1 MGNTGRAAVVHP
13 RIRPKGLFCSRNGAR
28 GMARKRRHGRE
39 SHGFSFFFADF
50 GEIIVESSRRPLI
63 ELEHVFVTYP
73 GTERHILNDFN
84 LTLYEGEHAV
94 IRGGNGAGKS
104 TLLRLLRGEQWPD
117 QIDHRRAGRVIWHGP
132 DGPEESPL
140 TGRKVTALVS
150 AMQQERVVHQEWR
163 VDGERLVLGGFS
175 DAIYIAQQ
183 PTSEMYETAYGIVR
197 LLGGVHLLKK
207 PVTAMS
213 QGQLR
218 LMLVA
223 RSLVRKPA
231 MLLLDEVTDGLDVRA
246 RQALLDA
253 LERVSSLS
261 TLVMTTH
268 RPETLPGWIRR
279 QVLLEN
285 GKAVDGPMRT
295 PAEPDAAPEPTTAG
309 TPELSGI
316 RGCSARIAIKDASVF
331 IDRVPVLHDINW
343 TINPGEN
350 WAVLGGN
357 GAGKSTLLRLL
368 AGDEIVAYGGEIV
381 RELPRQGGVVDRLEV
396 LRKGVRLVS
405 DRQQATYTYD
415 ITGEELV
422 FSGIDNSV
430 GVYRQPS
437 EEELAQVSGI
447 IASLHLEYLAKR
459 TIRSC
464 STGEFR
470 RLLLARALAGE
481 PDLLLLD
488 EPFSGLDADSR
499 NAFFALLNRL
509 ANQGVQMVLVTHHKA
524 DIFPA
529 ITHMLQ
535 LENGRISAIW
545 EQKESV
551 APPIPVS
558 DGSCTQN

>member
-1 MGNTGRAAVVHP
+1 MERA
-13 RIRPKGLFCSRNGAR
+13 
-28 GMARKRRHGRE
+28 
-39 SHGFSFFFADF
+39 
-50 GEIIVESSRRPLI
+50 RRPLL
-63 ELEHVFVTYP
+63 EVEHVVVTYP
-73 GTERHILNDFN
+73 GTDRHILNDCN

-117 QIDHRRAGRVIWHGP
+117 QIDHRRAGQVIWHGP
-132 DGPEESPL
+132 EGADASPL
-140 TGRKVTALVS
+140 TARKVTALVS
-150 AMQQERVVHQEWR
+150 AMQQDRVIFQEWH

-183 PTSEMYETAYGIVR
+183 PTPEMCETAYQLVR

-223 RSLVRKPA
+223 RALVRKPGI
-231 MLLLDEVTDGLDVRA
+231 LLLDEVTDGLDARA

-253 LERVSSLS
+253 LERASELS

-268 RPETLPGWIRR
+268 RPETLPAWIRR
-279 QVLLEN
+279 QIVLKD
-285 GKAVDGPMRT
+285 GKATDGLMLEVESEPECP
-295 PAEPDAAPEPTTAG
+295 PAPAAPA
-309 TPELSGI
+309 PELSGI
-316 RGCSARIAIKDASVF
+316 RGCSARITIKNTSVF

-368 AGDEIVAYGGEIV
+368 AGDEIVAYGGEII
-381 RELPRQGGVVDRLEV
+381 RELPRQGGVVNRLEV

-405 DRQQATYTYD
+405 DRQQSTYTYD

-422 FSGIDNSV
+422 FTGIDNSV
-430 GVYRQPS
+430 GVYRKPS
-437 EEELAQVSGI
+437 EEELSQVAGI
-447 IASLHLEYLAKR
+447 MASLHLGFLAKR

-488 EPFSGLDADSR
+488 EPFSGLDAASR
-499 NAFFALLNRL
+499 NEFFTLLDQL
-509 ANQGVQMVLVTHHKA
+509 AKQGVQMVLVTHHKA

-535 LENGRISAIW
+535 LENGRVAAVW
-545 EQKESV
+545 EQK
-551 APPIPVS
+551 
-558 DGSCTQN
+558 

>member
-1 MGNTGRAAVVHP
+1 MEP
-13 RIRPKGLFCSRNGAR
+13 
-28 GMARKRRHGRE
+28 
-39 SHGFSFFFADF
+39 
-50 GEIIVESSRRPLI
+50 SRRPLI
-63 ELEHVFVTYP
+63 EIEHVFVTYP

-117 QIDHRRAGRVIWHGP
+117 QIDHRRAGRVLWHGLEGADP
-132 DGPEESPL
+132 SPL
-140 TGRKVTALVS
+140 TGRKVTSLVS

-183 PTSEMYETAYGIVR
+183 PTSEMCETAYQLVR

-223 RSLVRKPA
+223 RSLVREPEV
-231 MLLLDEVTDGLDVRA
+231 LLLDEVTDGLDARA
-246 RQALLDA
+246 RNTLLDA
-253 LERVSSLS
+253 LERASELS

-268 RPETLPGWIRR
+268 RPETLPSWIGR
-279 QVLLEN
+279 QIVLEN
-285 GKAVDGPMRT
+285 GKAVDGPMLET
-295 PAEPDAAPEPTTAG
+295 AVEPEKEPAPVASAPE
-309 TPELSGI
+309 LKGI

-331 IDRVPVLHDINW
+331 IDRVPVLYNINW

-430 GVYRQPS
+430 GVYREPS
-437 EEELAQVSGI
+437 EKELAQVTDI
-447 IASLHLEYLAKR
+447 LASLHLEFLAKR

-488 EPFSGLDADSR
+488 EPFSGLDAPSR
-499 NAFFALLNRL
+499 NEFFALLNQL
-509 ANQGVQMVLVTHHKA
+509 ARQGVQMILVTHHKA

-545 EQKESV
+545 EQ
-551 APPIPVS
+551 
-558 DGSCTQN
+558 G

>member
-1 MGNTGRAAVVHP
+1 MEP
-13 RIRPKGLFCSRNGAR
+13 
-28 GMARKRRHGRE
+28 
-39 SHGFSFFFADF
+39 
-50 GEIIVESSRRPLI
+50 SRRPLI
-63 ELEHVFVTYP
+63 EIEHVFVTYP

-117 QIDHRRAGRVIWHGP
+117 QIDHRRVGRVLWHGP
-132 DGPEESPL
+132 EGADPSPL
-140 TGRKVTALVS
+140 TGRKVTSLVS

-183 PTSEMYETAYGIVR
+183 PTSEMCETAYQLVR

-223 RSLVRKPA
+223 RSLVRKPEV
-231 MLLLDEVTDGLDVRA
+231 LLLDEVTDGLDARA
-246 RQALLDA
+246 RNTLLDA
-253 LERVSSLS
+253 LERASELS

-268 RPETLPGWIRR
+268 RPETLPIWIGR
-279 QVLLEN
+279 QIVLEN
-285 GKAVDGPMRT
+285 GKAVDGPMLET
-295 PAEPDAAPEPTTAG
+295 AVEPEKEPAPVASAPE
-309 TPELSGI
+309 LKGI

-331 IDRVPVLHDINW
+331 IDRVPVLYDINW

-430 GVYRQPS
+430 GVYREPS
-437 EEELAQVSGI
+437 EKELAQVTDI
-447 IASLHLEYLAKR
+447 LASLHLEFLAKR

-488 EPFSGLDADSR
+488 EPFSGLDAPSR
-499 NAFFALLNRL
+499 NEFFALLNQL
-509 ANQGVQMVLVTHHKA
+509 ARQGVQMILVTHHKA

-545 EQKESV
+545 EQ
-551 APPIPVS
+551 
-558 DGSCTQN
+558 G

>member
-1 MGNTGRAAVVHP
+1 MEP
-13 RIRPKGLFCSRNGAR
+13 
-28 GMARKRRHGRE
+28 
-39 SHGFSFFFADF
+39 
-50 GEIIVESSRRPLI
+50 SRRPLI
-63 ELEHVFVTYP
+63 EIEHVFVTYP

-104 TLLRLLRGEQWPD
+104 TLLRLLRGEQWPG
-117 QIDHRRAGRVIWHGP
+117 QIDHRRAGRVLWHGP
-132 DGPEESPL
+132 EGADPSPL
-140 TGRKVTALVS
+140 TGRKVTSLVS

-183 PTSEMYETAYGIVR
+183 PTSEMCETAYQLVR

-223 RSLVRKPA
+223 RSLVREPEV
-231 MLLLDEVTDGLDVRA
+231 LLLDEVTDGLDARA
-246 RQALLDA
+246 RNTLLDA
-253 LERVSSLS
+253 LERASELS

-268 RPETLPGWIRR
+268 RPETLPSWIGR
-279 QVLLEN
+279 QIVLEN
-285 GKAVDGPMRT
+285 GKAVDGPMLET
-295 PAEPDAAPEPTTAG
+295 AVEPEKEPAPVASAPE
-309 TPELSGI
+309 LKGI

-331 IDRVPVLHDINW
+331 IDRVPVLYDINW

-430 GVYRQPS
+430 GVYREPS
-437 EEELAQVSGI
+437 EKELAQVTDI
-447 IASLHLEYLAKR
+447 LASLHLEFLAKR

-488 EPFSGLDADSR
+488 EPFSGLDAPSR
-499 NAFFALLNRL
+499 NEFFALLNQL
-509 ANQGVQMVLVTHHKA
+509 ARQGVQMILVTHHKA

-545 EQKESV
+545 EQ
-551 APPIPVS
+551 
-558 DGSCTQN
+558 G

>member
-1 MGNTGRAAVVHP
+1 MEP
-13 RIRPKGLFCSRNGAR
+13 
-28 GMARKRRHGRE
+28 
-39 SHGFSFFFADF
+39 
-50 GEIIVESSRRPLI
+50 SRRPLI
-63 ELEHVFVTYP
+63 EIEHVFVTYP
-73 GTERHILNDFN
+73 GTERHILNDFS

-117 QIDHRRAGRVIWHGP
+117 QIDHRRAGQVLWHGP
-132 DGPEESPL
+132 EGADPSPL
-140 TGRKVTALVS
+140 TGRKVTSLVS

-183 PTSEMYETAYGIVR
+183 PTSEMCETAYQLVR

-223 RSLVRKPA
+223 RSLVRKPGV
-231 MLLLDEVTDGLDVRA
+231 LLLDEVTDGLDARA
-246 RQALLDA
+246 RNTLLDA
-253 LERVSSLS
+253 LERASELS

-268 RPETLPGWIRR
+268 RLETLPSWIGR
-279 QVLLEN
+279 QIVLEN
-285 GKAVDGPMRT
+285 GKAVDGPMLET
-295 PAEPDAAPEPTTAG
+295 AVEPEKEPAPVASAPE
-309 TPELSGI
+309 LKGI

-331 IDRVPVLHDINW
+331 IDRVPVLYDINW

-430 GVYRQPS
+430 GVYREPS
-437 EEELAQVSGI
+437 EKELAQVTDI
-447 IASLHLEYLAKR
+447 LASLHLEFLAKR

-488 EPFSGLDADSR
+488 EPFSGLDAPSR
-499 NAFFALLNRL
+499 NEFFALLNQL
-509 ANQGVQMVLVTHHKA
+509 ARQGVQMILVTHHKA

-545 EQKESV
+545 EQ
-551 APPIPVS
+551 
-558 DGSCTQN
+558 G

>member
-1 MGNTGRAAVVHP
+1 MEP
-13 RIRPKGLFCSRNGAR
+13 
-28 GMARKRRHGRE
+28 
-39 SHGFSFFFADF
+39 
-50 GEIIVESSRRPLI
+50 SRRPLI
-63 ELEHVFVTYP
+63 EIEHVFVTYP

-117 QIDHRRAGRVIWHGP
+117 QIDHRRAGQVLWHGP
-132 DGPEESPL
+132 EGADPSPL
-140 TGRKVTALVS
+140 TGRKVTSLVS

-183 PTSEMYETAYGIVR
+183 PTSEMCETAYQLVR

-223 RSLVRKPA
+223 RSLVRKPEV
-231 MLLLDEVTDGLDVRA
+231 LLLDEVTDGLDARA
-246 RQALLDA
+246 RNTLLDA
-253 LERVSSLS
+253 LERASELS

-268 RPETLPGWIRR
+268 RPETLPSWIGR
-279 QVLLEN
+279 QIVLEN
-285 GKAVDGPMRT
+285 GKAVDGPMLET
-295 PAEPDAAPEPTTAG
+295 AVEPEKEPAPVASAPE
-309 TPELSGI
+309 LKGI

-331 IDRVPVLHDINW
+331 IDRVPVLYDINW

-430 GVYRQPS
+430 GVYRETS
-437 EEELAQVSGI
+437 EKELAQVTDI
-447 IASLHLEYLAKR
+447 LASLHLEFLAKR

-488 EPFSGLDADSR
+488 EPFSGLDAPSR
-499 NAFFALLNRL
+499 NEFFALLNQL
-509 ANQGVQMVLVTHHKA
+509 ARQGVQMILVTHHKA

-545 EQKESV
+545 EQ
-551 APPIPVS
+551 
-558 DGSCTQN
+558 G

>member
-1 MGNTGRAAVVHP
+1 MEP
-13 RIRPKGLFCSRNGAR
+13 
-28 GMARKRRHGRE
+28 
-39 SHGFSFFFADF
+39 
-50 GEIIVESSRRPLI
+50 SRRPLI
-63 ELEHVFVTYP
+63 EIEHVFVTYP

-117 QIDHRRAGRVIWHGP
+117 QIDRRRAGRVLWHGP
-132 DGPEESPL
+132 EGADPSPL
-140 TGRKVTALVS
+140 TGRKVTSLVS

-183 PTSEMYETAYGIVR
+183 PTSEMCETAYQLVR

-223 RSLVRKPA
+223 RSLVREPEV
-231 MLLLDEVTDGLDVRA
+231 LLLDEVTDGLDARA
-246 RQALLDA
+246 RNTLLDA
-253 LERVSSLS
+253 LERASELS

-268 RPETLPGWIRR
+268 RPETLPSWIGR
-279 QVLLEN
+279 QIVLEN
-285 GKAVDGPMRT
+285 GKAVDGPMLET
-295 PAEPDAAPEPTTAG
+295 AVEPEKEPAPVASAPE
-309 TPELSGI
+309 LKGI

-331 IDRVPVLHDINW
+331 IDRVPVLYDINW

-430 GVYRQPS
+430 GVYREPS
-437 EEELAQVSGI
+437 EKELAQVTDI
-447 IASLHLEYLAKR
+447 LASLHLEFLAKR

-488 EPFSGLDADSR
+488 EPFSGLDAPSR
-499 NAFFALLNRL
+499 NEFFALLNQL
-509 ANQGVQMVLVTHHKA
+509 ARQGVQMILVTHHKA

-545 EQKESV
+545 EQ
-551 APPIPVS
+551 
-558 DGSCTQN
+558 G

>member
-1 MGNTGRAAVVHP
+1 MKGNR
-13 RIRPKGLFCSRNGAR
+13 RILFFLCRPLER
-28 GMARKRRHGRE
+28 
-39 SHGFSFFFADF
+39 
-50 GEIIVESSRRPLI
+50 IVEPSRRPLI
-63 ELEHVFVTYP
+63 EIEHVFVTYP

-94 IRGGNGAGKS
+94 IRGGNGVGKS

-117 QIDHRRAGRVIWHGP
+117 QIDHRRAGQVLWHGP
-132 DGPEESPL
+132 EGMDSSPL
-140 TGRKVTALVS
+140 TGRKVTSLVS

-183 PTSEMYETAYGIVR
+183 PTSEMCETAYQLVR

-223 RSLVRKPA
+223 RSLVRKPEV
-231 MLLLDEVTDGLDVRA
+231 LLLDEVTDGLDARA
-246 RQALLDA
+246 RNTLLDA
-253 LERVSSLS
+253 LERASELS

-268 RPETLPGWIRR
+268 RPETLPSWIGR
-279 QVLLEN
+279 QIVLEN
-285 GKAVDGPMRT
+285 GKAVDGPMLET
-295 PAEPDAAPEPTTAG
+295 AVEPEKEPAPVASAPE
-309 TPELSGI
+309 LKGI

-331 IDRVPVLHDINW
+331 IDRVPVLYDINW

-430 GVYRQPS
+430 GVYREPS
-437 EEELAQVSGI
+437 EKELAQVTDI
-447 IASLHLEYLAKR
+447 LASLHLEFLAKR

-488 EPFSGLDADSR
+488 EPFSGLDAPSR
-499 NAFFALLNRL
+499 NEFFALLNQL
-509 ANQGVQMVLVTHHKA
+509 ARQGVQMILVTHHKA

-545 EQKESV
+545 EQ
-551 APPIPVS
+551 
-558 DGSCTQN
+558 G

>member
-1 MGNTGRAAVVHP
+1 MEP
-13 RIRPKGLFCSRNGAR
+13 
-28 GMARKRRHGRE
+28 
-39 SHGFSFFFADF
+39 
-50 GEIIVESSRRPLI
+50 SRRPLI
-63 ELEHVFVTYP
+63 EIEHVFVTYP

-117 QIDHRRAGRVIWHGP
+117 QIDHRRAGLVLWHGP
-132 DGPEESPL
+132 EGTDPSPL
-140 TGRKVTALVS
+140 TGRKVTSLVS

-183 PTSEMYETAYGIVR
+183 PTSEMCETAYQLVR

-223 RSLVRKPA
+223 RSLVRKPGV
-231 MLLLDEVTDGLDVRA
+231 LLLDEVTDGLDARA
-246 RQALLDA
+246 RNTLLDA
-253 LERVSSLS
+253 LERASELS

-268 RPETLPGWIRR
+268 RPETLPSWIGR
-279 QVLLEN
+279 QIVLEN
-285 GKAVDGPMRT
+285 GKAVDGPMLET
-295 PAEPDAAPEPTTAG
+295 AVEPEKEPAPVASAPE
-309 TPELSGI
+309 LKGI

-331 IDRVPVLHDINW
+331 IDRVPVLYDINW

-430 GVYRQPS
+430 GVYREPS
-437 EEELAQVSGI
+437 EKELAQVTDI
-447 IASLHLEYLAKR
+447 LASLHLEFLAKR

-488 EPFSGLDADSR
+488 EPFSGLDAPSR
-499 NAFFALLNRL
+499 NEFFALLNQL
-509 ANQGVQMVLVTHHKA
+509 ARQGVQMILVTHHKA

-545 EQKESV
+545 EQ
-551 APPIPVS
+551 
-558 DGSCTQN
+558 G

>member
-1 MGNTGRAAVVHP
+1 MEP
-13 RIRPKGLFCSRNGAR
+13 
-28 GMARKRRHGRE
+28 
-39 SHGFSFFFADF
+39 
-50 GEIIVESSRRPLI
+50 SRRPLI
-63 ELEHVFVTYP
+63 EVEHVFVTYP
-73 GTERHILNDFN
+73 GTERHILNDCN
-84 LTLYEGEHAV
+84 LTLYKGEHAV

-117 QIDHRRAGRVIWHGP
+117 QIDYRRAGRVLWHGP
-132 DGPEESPL
+132 EGADSSPL
-140 TGRKVTALVS
+140 TGRKVTSLVS

-183 PTSEMYETAYGIVR
+183 PTPEMCETAYQLVR
-197 LLGGVHLLKK
+197 LLDGVHLLKK

-223 RSLVRKPA
+223 RALVRKPEV
-231 MLLLDEVTDGLDVRA
+231 LLLDEVTDGLDARA
-246 RQALLDA
+246 RSTLLDA
-253 LERVSSLS
+253 LGRASELS

-268 RPETLPGWIRR
+268 RPETLPGWLSR
-279 QVLLEN
+279 QIVLEN
-285 GKAVDGPMRT
+285 GKAVDGPMLET
-295 PAEPDAAPEPTTAG
+295 AAEPEKEPVPVAGAPE
-309 TPELSGI
+309 LKGI
-316 RGCSARIAIKDASVF
+316 RGCSARITIKDASVF

-430 GVYRQPS
+430 GVYREPS
-437 EEELAQVSGI
+437 GEERAQVEAI
-447 IASLHLEYLAKR
+447 LASLHLEFLAKR

-488 EPFSGLDADSR
+488 EPFSGLDAPSR
-499 NAFFALLNRL
+499 NEFFTLLNQL
-509 ANQGVQMVLVTHHKA
+509 ARQGVQMILVTHHKA

-545 EQKESV
+545 EQE
-551 APPIPVS
+551 
-558 DGSCTQN
+558 

>member
-1 MGNTGRAAVVHP
+1 
-13 RIRPKGLFCSRNGAR
+13 
-28 GMARKRRHGRE
+28 
-39 SHGFSFFFADF
+39 
-50 GEIIVESSRRPLI
+50 
-63 ELEHVFVTYP
+63 VTYP

-117 QIDHRRAGRVIWHGP
+117 QIDHRRAGQVLWHGP
-132 DGPEESPL
+132 EGADPSPL
-140 TGRKVTALVS
+140 TGRKVTSLVS

-183 PTSEMYETAYGIVR
+183 PTSEMCETAYQLVR

-223 RSLVRKPA
+223 RSLVRKPEV
-231 MLLLDEVTDGLDVRA
+231 LLLDEVTDGLDARA
-246 RQALLDA
+246 RNTLLDA
-253 LERVSSLS
+253 LERASELS

-268 RPETLPGWIRR
+268 RPETLPSWIGR
-279 QVLLEN
+279 QIVLEN
-285 GKAVDGPMRT
+285 GKAVDGPMLET
-295 PAEPDAAPEPTTAG
+295 AVEPEKEPAPVASAPE
-309 TPELSGI
+309 LKGI

-331 IDRVPVLHDINW
+331 IDRVPVLYDINW

-430 GVYRQPS
+430 GVYRETS
-437 EEELAQVSGI
+437 EKELAQVTDI
-447 IASLHLEYLAKR
+447 LASLHLEFLAKR

-488 EPFSGLDADSR
+488 EPFSGLDAPSR
-499 NAFFALLNRL
+499 NEFFALLNQL
-509 ANQGVQMVLVTHHKA
+509 ARQGVQMILVTHHKA

-545 EQKESV
+545 EQ
-551 APPIPVS
+551 
-558 DGSCTQN
+558 G

>member
-1 MGNTGRAAVVHP
+1 MKGNR
-13 RIRPKGLFCSRNGAR
+13 RILFFLCRPLER
-28 GMARKRRHGRE
+28 
-39 SHGFSFFFADF
+39 
-50 GEIIVESSRRPLI
+50 IVEPSRRPLI
-63 ELEHVFVTYP
+63 EIEHVFVTYP

-117 QIDHRRAGRVIWHGP
+117 QIDHRRAGQVLWHGP
-132 DGPEESPL
+132 EGADPSPL
-140 TGRKVTALVS
+140 TGRKVTSLVS

-183 PTSEMYETAYGIVR
+183 PTSEMCETAYQLVR

-223 RSLVRKPA
+223 RSLVRKPEV
-231 MLLLDEVTDGLDVRA
+231 LLLDEVTDGLDARA
-246 RQALLDA
+246 RNTLLDA
-253 LERVSSLS
+253 LERASELS

-268 RPETLPGWIRR
+268 RPETLPSWIGR
-279 QVLLEN
+279 QIVLEN
-285 GKAVDGPMRT
+285 GKAVDGPMLET
-295 PAEPDAAPEPTTAG
+295 AVEPEKEPAPVASAPE
-309 TPELSGI
+309 LKGI

-331 IDRVPVLHDINW
+331 IDRVPVLYDINW

-430 GVYRQPS
+430 GVYREPS
-437 EEELAQVSGI
+437 EKELAQVTDI
-447 IASLHLEYLAKR
+447 LASLHLEFLAKR

-488 EPFSGLDADSR
+488 EPFSGLDAPSR
-499 NAFFALLNRL
+499 NEFFALLNQL
-509 ANQGVQMVLVTHHKA
+509 ARQGVQMILVTHHKA
-524 DIFPA
+524 DFSPA

-545 EQKESV
+545 EQ
-551 APPIPVS
+551 
-558 DGSCTQN
+558 G

>member
-1 MGNTGRAAVVHP
+1 MEP
-13 RIRPKGLFCSRNGAR
+13 
-28 GMARKRRHGRE
+28 
-39 SHGFSFFFADF
+39 
-50 GEIIVESSRRPLI
+50 SRRPLI
-63 ELEHVFVTYP
+63 EIEHVFVTYP

-117 QIDHRRAGRVIWHGP
+117 QIDHRRTGRVLWHGP
-132 DGPEESPL
+132 EGADPSPL
-140 TGRKVTALVS
+140 TGRKVTSLVS

-183 PTSEMYETAYGIVR
+183 PTSEMCETAYQLVR

-223 RSLVRKPA
+223 RSLVREPEV
-231 MLLLDEVTDGLDVRA
+231 LLLDEVTDGLDARA
-246 RQALLDA
+246 RNTLLDA
-253 LERVSSLS
+253 LERASELS

-268 RPETLPGWIRR
+268 RPETLPSWIGR
-279 QVLLEN
+279 QIVLEN
-285 GKAVDGPMRT
+285 GKAVDGPMLET
-295 PAEPDAAPEPTTAG
+295 AVEPEKEPAPVASAPE
-309 TPELSGI
+309 LKGI

-331 IDRVPVLHDINW
+331 IDRVPVLYDINW

-430 GVYRQPS
+430 GVYREPS
-437 EEELAQVSGI
+437 EKELAQVTDI
-447 IASLHLEYLAKR
+447 LASLHLEFLAKR

-488 EPFSGLDADSR
+488 EPFSGLDAPSR
-499 NAFFALLNRL
+499 NEFFALLNQL
-509 ANQGVQMVLVTHHKA
+509 ARQGVQMILVTHHKA

-545 EQKESV
+545 EQ
-551 APPIPVS
+551 
-558 DGSCTQN
+558 G

>member
-1 MGNTGRAAVVHP
+1 MEP
-13 RIRPKGLFCSRNGAR
+13 
-28 GMARKRRHGRE
+28 
-39 SHGFSFFFADF
+39 
-50 GEIIVESSRRPLI
+50 SRRPLLEI
-63 ELEHVFVTYP
+63 EHVFVTYP

-94 IRGGNGAGKS
+94 IRCGNGAGKS

-117 QIDHRRAGRVIWHGP
+117 QIDHRRAGQVLWHGP
-132 DGPEESPL
+132 EGADPSPL
-140 TGRKVTALVS
+140 TGRKVTSLVS

-183 PTSEMYETAYGIVR
+183 PTSEMCETAYQLVR

-223 RSLVRKPA
+223 RSLVRKPEV
-231 MLLLDEVTDGLDVRA
+231 LLLDEVTDGLDARA
-246 RQALLDA
+246 RNTLLDA
-253 LERVSSLS
+253 LERASELS

-268 RPETLPGWIRR
+268 RPETLPSWIGR
-279 QVLLEN
+279 QIVLEN
-285 GKAVDGPMRT
+285 GKAVDGPMLET
-295 PAEPDAAPEPTTAG
+295 AVEPEKEPAPVASAPE
-309 TPELSGI
+309 LKGI

-331 IDRVPVLHDINW
+331 IDRVPVLYDINW

-430 GVYRQPS
+430 GVYREPS
-437 EEELAQVSGI
+437 EKELAQVTDI
-447 IASLHLEYLAKR
+447 LASLHLEFLAKR

-488 EPFSGLDADSR
+488 EPFSGLDAPSR
-499 NAFFALLNRL
+499 NEFFALLNQL
-509 ANQGVQMVLVTHHKA
+509 ARQGVQMILVTHHKA

-545 EQKESV
+545 EQ
-551 APPIPVS
+551 
-558 DGSCTQN
+558 G

>member
-1 MGNTGRAAVVHP
+1 MEP
-13 RIRPKGLFCSRNGAR
+13 
-28 GMARKRRHGRE
+28 
-39 SHGFSFFFADF
+39 
-50 GEIIVESSRRPLI
+50 SRRPLI
-63 ELEHVFVTYP
+63 EIEHVFVTYP

-117 QIDHRRAGRVIWHGP
+117 QIDHRRAGQVLWHGP
-132 DGPEESPL
+132 EGADPSPL
-140 TGRKVTALVS
+140 TGRKVTSLVS

-183 PTSEMYETAYGIVR
+183 PTSEMCETAYQFVR

-223 RSLVRKPA
+223 RSLVRKPEV
-231 MLLLDEVTDGLDVRA
+231 LLLDEVTDGLDARA
-246 RQALLDA
+246 RNTLLDA
-253 LERVSSLS
+253 LERASELS

-268 RPETLPGWIRR
+268 RPETLPSWIGR
-279 QVLLEN
+279 QIVLEN
-285 GKAVDGPMRT
+285 GKAVDGPMLET
-295 PAEPDAAPEPTTAG
+295 AVEPEKEPAPVASAPE
-309 TPELSGI
+309 LKGI

-331 IDRVPVLHDINW
+331 IDRVPVLYDINW

-430 GVYRQPS
+430 GVYREPS
-437 EEELAQVSGI
+437 EKELAQVTDI
-447 IASLHLEYLAKR
+447 LASLHLEFLAKR

-488 EPFSGLDADSR
+488 EPFSGLDAPSR
-499 NAFFALLNRL
+499 NEFFALLNQL
-509 ANQGVQMVLVTHHKA
+509 ARQGVQMILVTHHKA

-545 EQKESV
+545 EQ
-551 APPIPVS
+551 
-558 DGSCTQN
+558 G

>member
-1 MGNTGRAAVVHP
+1 MEP
-13 RIRPKGLFCSRNGAR
+13 
-28 GMARKRRHGRE
+28 
-39 SHGFSFFFADF
+39 
-50 GEIIVESSRRPLI
+50 SRRPLI
-63 ELEHVFVTYP
+63 EIEHVFVTYP

-117 QIDHRRAGRVIWHGP
+117 QIDHRRAGQVLWHGP
-132 DGPEESPL
+132 EGADPSPL
-140 TGRKVTALVS
+140 TGRKVTSLVS

-183 PTSEMYETAYGIVR
+183 PTSEMCETAYQLVR

-223 RSLVRKPA
+223 RSLVRKPEV
-231 MLLLDEVTDGLDVRA
+231 LLLDEVTDGLDARA
-246 RQALLDA
+246 RNTLLDA
-253 LERVSSLS
+253 LERASELS

-268 RPETLPGWIRR
+268 RPETLPSWIGR
-279 QVLLEN
+279 QIVLEN
-285 GKAVDGPMRT
+285 GKAVDGPMLET
-295 PAEPDAAPEPTTAG
+295 AVEPEKEPAPVASAPE
-309 TPELSGI
+309 LKGI

-331 IDRVPVLHDINW
+331 IDRVPVLYDINW

-430 GVYRQPS
+430 GVYREPS
-437 EEELAQVSGI
+437 EKELAQVTDI
-447 IASLHLEYLAKR
+447 LASLHLEFLAKR

-488 EPFSGLDADSR
+488 EPFSGLDAPSR
-499 NAFFALLNRL
+499 NEFFALLNQLER
-509 ANQGVQMVLVTHHKA
+509 QGVQMILVTHHKA

-545 EQKESV
+545 EQ
-551 APPIPVS
+551 
-558 DGSCTQN
+558 G

>member
-1 MGNTGRAAVVHP
+1 MET
-13 RIRPKGLFCSRNGAR
+13 L
-28 GMARKRRHGRE
+28 
-39 SHGFSFFFADF
+39 
-50 GEIIVESSRRPLI
+50 RPLI
-63 ELEHVFVTYP
+63 EIKHVVVTYP
-73 GTERHILNDFN
+73 GTERHILNDFS
-84 LTLYEGEHAV
+84 LTLYAGEHAV

-104 TLLRLLRGEQWPD
+104 TLLRLVRGEQWPD

-132 DGPEESPL
+132 EGPETSPL
-140 TGRKVTALVS
+140 VGRKVTALVS
-150 AMQQERVVHQEWR
+150 AMQQDQVVHQEWR

-183 PTSEMYETAYGIVR
+183 PTSEMCETAYGLVR

-223 RSLVRKPA
+223 RALVRKPA
-231 MLLLDEVTDGLDVRA
+231 VLLLDEVTDGLDARA

-253 LERVSSLS
+253 LERASELS

-268 RPETLPGWIRR
+268 RPETLPGWIGR
-279 QVLLEN
+279 QILLEN
-285 GKAVDGPMRT
+285 GGAVDGPM
-295 PAEPDAAPEPTTAG
+295 PEASAEPEEIPAPTSAG
-309 TPELSGI
+309 VPELSGI
-316 RGCSARIAIKDASVF
+316 RGCSARIALRDVSVF
-331 IDRVPVLHDINW
+331 IDRTPVLHGINW

-381 RELPRQGGVVDRLEV
+381 RELPRRGGVVDRLEV

-437 EEELAQVSGI
+437 QEELKQVSDI
-447 IASLHLEYLAKR
+447 IASLHLEFLAKR

-488 EPFSGLDADSR
+488 EPFSGLDAASR
-499 NAFFALLNRL
+499 SAFFALLNQL
-509 ANQGVQMVLVTHHKA
+509 AKQGVQMILVSHHKA

-529 ITHMLQ
+529 VTHMLQ
-535 LENGRISAIW
+535 LENGRISAVW
-545 EQKESV
+545 EQK
-551 APPIPVS
+551 
-558 DGSCTQN
+558 

>member
-1 MGNTGRAAVVHP
+1 MEP
-13 RIRPKGLFCSRNGAR
+13 
-28 GMARKRRHGRE
+28 
-39 SHGFSFFFADF
+39 
-50 GEIIVESSRRPLI
+50 SRRPLI
-63 ELEHVFVTYP
+63 EIEHVFVTYP

-117 QIDHRRAGRVIWHGP
+117 QIDHRRAGQVLWHGP
-132 DGPEESPL
+132 EGADPSPL
-140 TGRKVTALVS
+140 TGRKVTSLVS

-183 PTSEMYETAYGIVR
+183 PTSEMCETAYQLVR

-223 RSLVRKPA
+223 RSLVRKPGV
-231 MLLLDEVTDGLDVRA
+231 LLLDEVTDGLDARA
-246 RQALLDA
+246 RNTLLDA
-253 LERVSSLS
+253 LERASELS

-268 RPETLPGWIRR
+268 RPETLPSWIGR
-279 QVLLEN
+279 QIVLEN
-285 GKAVDGPMRT
+285 GKAVDGPMLET
-295 PAEPDAAPEPTTAG
+295 AVEPEKEPAPVASAPE
-309 TPELSGI
+309 LKGI

-331 IDRVPVLHDINW
+331 IDRVPVLYDINW

-430 GVYRQPS
+430 GVYRDPS
-437 EEELAQVSGI
+437 EKELAQVTDI
-447 IASLHLEYLAKR
+447 LASLHLEFLAKR

-488 EPFSGLDADSR
+488 EPFSGLDAPSR
-499 NAFFALLNRL
+499 NEFFALLNQL
-509 ANQGVQMVLVTHHKA
+509 ARQGVQMILVTHHKA

-545 EQKESV
+545 EQ
-551 APPIPVS
+551 
-558 DGSCTQN
+558 G

>member
-1 MGNTGRAAVVHP
+1 MKGNR
-13 RIRPKGLFCSRNGAR
+13 RILFFLCRPLER
-28 GMARKRRHGRE
+28 
-39 SHGFSFFFADF
+39 
-50 GEIIVESSRRPLI
+50 IVEPSRRPLI
-63 ELEHVFVTYP
+63 EIEHVFVTYP

-117 QIDHRRAGRVIWHGP
+117 QIDHRRAGQVLWHGP
-132 DGPEESPL
+132 EGMDSSPL
-140 TGRKVTALVS
+140 TGRKVTSLVS

-183 PTSEMYETAYGIVR
+183 PTSEMCETAYQLVR

-223 RSLVRKPA
+223 RSLVRKPEV
-231 MLLLDEVTDGLDVRA
+231 LLLDEVTDGLDARA
-246 RQALLDA
+246 RNTLLDA
-253 LERVSSLS
+253 LERASELS

-268 RPETLPGWIRR
+268 RPETLPSWIGR
-279 QVLLEN
+279 QIVLEN
-285 GKAVDGPMRT
+285 GKAVDGPMLET
-295 PAEPDAAPEPTTAG
+295 AVEPEKEPAPVASAPE
-309 TPELSGI
+309 LKGI

-331 IDRVPVLHDINW
+331 IDRVPVLYDINW

-430 GVYRQPS
+430 GVYREPS
-437 EEELAQVSGI
+437 EKELAQVTDI
-447 IASLHLEYLAKR
+447 LASLHLEFLAKR

-488 EPFSGLDADSR
+488 EPFSGLDAPSR
-499 NAFFALLNRL
+499 NEFFALLNQL
-509 ANQGVQMVLVTHHKA
+509 ARQGVQMILVTHHKA
-524 DIFPA
+524 AFSPA

-545 EQKESV
+545 EQ
-551 APPIPVS
+551 
-558 DGSCTQN
+558 G

>member
-1 MGNTGRAAVVHP
+1 MEP
-13 RIRPKGLFCSRNGAR
+13 
-28 GMARKRRHGRE
+28 
-39 SHGFSFFFADF
+39 
-50 GEIIVESSRRPLI
+50 SRRPLI
-63 ELEHVFVTYP
+63 EIEHVFVTYP

-104 TLLRLLRGEQWPD
+104 TLLRLLRGEQWPA
-117 QIDHRRAGRVIWHGP
+117 QIDHRRAGRVLWHGP
-132 DGPEESPL
+132 EGADPSPL
-140 TGRKVTALVS
+140 TGRKVTSLVS

-175 DAIYIAQQ
+175 DAIYLAQQ
-183 PTSEMYETAYGIVR
+183 PTSEMCETAYQLVR

-223 RSLVRKPA
+223 RSLVRESEV
-231 MLLLDEVTDGLDVRA
+231 LLLDEVTDGLDARA
-246 RQALLDA
+246 RNTLLDA
-253 LERVSSLS
+253 LERASELS

-268 RPETLPGWIRR
+268 RPETLPSWIGR
-279 QVLLEN
+279 QIVLEN
-285 GKAVDGPMRT
+285 GKAVDGPMLET
-295 PAEPDAAPEPTTAG
+295 AVEPEKEPAPVASAPE
-309 TPELSGI
+309 LKGI

-331 IDRVPVLHDINW
+331 IDRVPVLYDINW

-430 GVYRQPS
+430 GVYREPS
-437 EEELAQVSGI
+437 EKELAQVTDI
-447 IASLHLEYLAKR
+447 LASLHLEFLAKR

-488 EPFSGLDADSR
+488 EPFSGLDAPSR
-499 NAFFALLNRL
+499 NEFFALLNQL
-509 ANQGVQMVLVTHHKA
+509 ARQGVQMILVTHHKA

-535 LENGRISAIW
+535 LENGRISATW
-545 EQKESV
+545 EQ
-551 APPIPVS
+551 
-558 DGSCTQN
+558 G